1 MTDAPDTGTD
11 IAPPGI
17 DLSRPSAARVYD
29 YYLGGFHNFPIDRD
43 LAEAAIA
50 SNPDG
55 RGSARAGR
63 AFLGRAVRHLAGQ
76 GVRQFLDLGSGIPTA
91 GNVHEIAQAIDPTSR
106 VVYVDIEPVAV
117 THGQQILADNPN
129 ATSVQADLRDV
140 DHILALPAVR
150 DLLDL
155 TRPTALLLS
164 LALHFIPDAD
174 NPTDILRRYRQA
186 LGPHS
191 WLALSHGTD
200 EFDPTRFGTASAL
213 YARTATPLRF
223 RTRDE
228 IHALLGDYRLVPPG
242 LVLVEQWQPD
252 TIADIPDPQ
261 RFGIWAGVARAS

>member
-1 MTDAPDTGTD
+1 MTDADRSRAGS
-11 IAPPGI
+11 APQGI
-17 DLSRPSAARVYD
+17 DLTRPSAARVYD
-29 YYLGGFHNFPIDRD
+29 YYLGGFHNFPVDRD
-43 LAEAAIA
+43 LAEAAITA
-50 SNPDG
+50 YPNV
-55 RGSARAGR
+55 RGAARAGR
-63 AFLGRAVRHLAGQ
+63 AFLGRAVRHLAAQ

-106 VVYVDIEPVAV
+106 VAYVDIEPVAV

-129 ATSVQADLRDV
+129 ATSVQADLRDPAQV
-140 DHILALPAVR
+140 LALPAVQELI
-150 DLLDL
+150 DPAQ
-155 TRPTALLLS
+155 PTALLLN